1 MAADWLAVC
10 DKQLDGWGL
19 HLSLTVCQVLAC
31 PWDGEMAGGGGM
43 GRCVVMR
50 ESLLAG
56 CTQSEAESNQSLRMM
71 LLRAAAGSAT
81 KFGREHSDRVP
92 RLQHWN
98 LEELGSL
105 GDPCPSGPSLVGPG
119 YHNSLLH
126 QLVSYGL
133 AHSYL
138 LAHPS
143 SY

>member
-1 MAADWLAVC
+1 MPGDWLAVC

-31 PWDGEMAGGGGM
+31 PWDGVMAGGGGM

-56 CTQSEAESNQSLRMM
+56 CTQSEAESNQSLRVM

-98 LEELGSL
+98 LEELGSP

-119 YHNSLLH
+119 HHIVCCTNWSTID
-126 QLVSYGL
+126 
-133 AHSYL
+133 
-138 LAHPS
+138 
-143 SY
+143 